1 MSMSKLGI
9 KIILS
14 YVAMAAISTIVFT
27 VVIRTIMLDSVIFG
41 EEVDERTQM
50 AFSSA
55 IYAGFLFTTLLS
67 LITAL
72 IFEINIVGPVATIRT
87 NIKNISLEKEM
98 DWKKVK
104 SKDELEDINKE
115 LLYMLKK
122 LRDANKN
129 QKEFFQNTSH
139 ELKTPLMSIQGYAEA
154 IKDGV
159 MEEDEMQNAL
169 DIIIEESKGL
179 SNVITSVLYLSSMDK
194 VEKYDDKKDT
204 WINIDERIERW
215 KSLSEN
221 ILADKN
227 IEVVDNVPVNLE
239 ILMMQEK
246 VDKLINNLLG
256 NAIRYA
262 KTKVEIDF
270 FVQSNKA
277 HLLISDDGNGF
288 DDSDVDKIFDRF
300 YKGEGGKNGLGL
312 AIVKAIVDNYKGQ
325 IRAYNKEEGGAVVEM
340 VFDDSIV
347 NISQL

>member
-9 KIILS
+9 KIIFS

-72 IFEINIVGPVATIRT
+72 IFELNIVGPVATIRT

-122 LRDANKN
+122 LREANKN
-129 QKEFFQNTSH
+129 QKEVFQNTSH

-159 MEEDEMQNAL
+159 MEEDEVQNAL

-179 SNVITSVLYLSSMDK
+179 SNVITSVLYLSSIDK
-194 VEKYDDKKDT
+194 VERYDNKKDT

-215 KSLSEN
+215 RSLSEN
-221 ILADKN
+221 LLIDK
-227 IEVVDNVPVNLE
+227 EVELVDNIPVNLE
-239 ILMMQEK
+239 IFMMQEK
-246 VDKLINNLLG
+246 VDKLVNNLLG
-256 NAIRYA
+256 NALRYA
-262 KTKVEIDF
+262 KSKIEVEFYIKD
-270 FVQSNKA
+270 NNA
-277 HLLISDDGNGF
+277 HILISDDGKGF
-288 DDSDVDKIFDRF
+288 DDSDVEKIFDRF

-312 AIVKAIVDNYKGQ
+312 AIVKAIVDNYEGK
-325 IRAYNKEEGGAVVEM
+325 IMAYNGENGGAVVEM
-340 VFDDSIV
+340 VFDDSVV
-347 NISQL
+347 NIAQL

>member
-139 ELKTPLMSIQGYAEA
+139 ELKTPLVSIQGYAEA
-154 IKDGV
+154 IKDGI
-159 MEEDEMQNAL
+159 MEEDDMQNAL
-169 DIIIEESKGL
+169 DIIIEESKSL

-194 VEKYDDKKDT
+194 VEKYDNKKDD
-204 WINIDERIERW
+204 WVNIDERIERW

-221 ILADKN
+221 ILVDKN
-227 IEVVDNVPVNLE
+227 IELVDNIPVSLE
-239 ILMMQEK
+239 IFMMQEK

-256 NAIRYA
+256 NALRYA

-270 FVQSNKA
+270 FVKNNKA

-288 DDSDVDKIFDRF
+288 DESDVDKIFDRF

-312 AIVKAIVDNYKGQ
+312 AIVKAIVDTYKGQ
-325 IRAYNKEEGGAVVEM
+325 IRAYNGENGGAVIEM
-340 VFDDSIV
+340 TFDDSMV
-347 NISQL
+347 NIA

>member
-1 MSMSKLGI
+1 MSKLGI
-9 KIILS
+9 KIIFS

-72 IFEINIVGPVATIRT
+72 IFELNIVGPVATIRT

-122 LRDANKN
+122 LREANKN

-159 MEEDEMQNAL
+159 MEEDEVQNAL

-179 SNVITSVLYLSSMDK
+179 SNVITSVLYLSSIDK
-194 VEKYDDKKDT
+194 VERYDNKKDT

-215 KSLSEN
+215 RSLSEN
-221 ILADKN
+221 LLIDK
-227 IEVVDNVPVNLE
+227 EVELVDNIPVNLE
-239 ILMMQEK
+239 IFMMQEK
-246 VDKLINNLLG
+246 VDKLVNNLLG
-256 NAIRYA
+256 NALRYA
-262 KTKVEIDF
+262 KSKIEVEFYIKD
-270 FVQSNKA
+270 NNA
-277 HLLISDDGNGF
+277 HILISDDGKGF
-288 DDSDVDKIFDRF
+288 DDSDVEKIFDRF

-312 AIVKAIVDNYKGQ
+312 AIVKAIVDNYEGK
-325 IRAYNKEEGGAVVEM
+325 IMAYNGENGGAVVEM
-340 VFDDSIV
+340 VFDDSVV
-347 NISQL
+347 NIAQL

>member
-87 NIKNISLEKEM
+87 NIQNISLEKEM

-115 LLYMLKK
+115 LLYMFKK

-139 ELKTPLMSIQGYAEA
+139 ELKTPLVSIQGYAEA
-154 IKDGV
+154 IKDGI
-159 MEEDEMQNAL
+159 MEEDDMQNAL
-169 DIIIEESKGL
+169 DIIIEESKSL

-194 VEKYDDKKDT
+194 VEKYDNKKDD
-204 WINIDERIERW
+204 WVNIDERIERW
-215 KSLSEN
+215 RSLSEN

-227 IEVVDNVPVNLE
+227 IELVDNIPVNLE
-239 ILMMQEK
+239 IFMMQEK

-256 NAIRYA
+256 NALRYA

-270 FVQSNKA
+270 FVKNNKA

-288 DDSDVDKIFDRF
+288 DENDVDKIFDRF

-312 AIVKAIVDNYKGQ
+312 AIVKAIVDTYKGQ
-325 IRAYNKEEGGAVVEM
+325 IRAYNGEKGGAVIEM
-340 VFDDSIV
+340 TFDDSMV
-347 NISQL
+347 NIA

>member
-72 IFEINIVGPVATIRT
+72 IFEINIVGPVVTIRT
-87 NIKNISLEKEM
+87 NIQNISLEKEM

-139 ELKTPLMSIQGYAEA
+139 ELKTPLVSIQGYAEA
-154 IKDGV
+154 IKDGI
-159 MEEDEMQNAL
+159 MEEDDMQNAL
-169 DIIIEESKGL
+169 DIIIEESKSL

-194 VEKYDDKKDT
+194 VEKYDNKKDD
-204 WINIDERIERW
+204 WVNIDERIERW

-227 IEVVDNVPVNLE
+227 IELVDNIPVNLE
-239 ILMMQEK
+239 IFMMQEK

-256 NAIRYA
+256 NALRYA

-270 FVQSNKA
+270 FVKNNKA

-288 DDSDVDKIFDRF
+288 DENDVDKIFDRF

-325 IRAYNKEEGGAVVEM
+325 IKAYNSENGGAVIEM
-340 VFDDSIV
+340 TFDDSMV
-347 NISQL
+347 NIA

>member
-87 NIKNISLEKEM
+87 NIQNISLEKEM

-139 ELKTPLMSIQGYAEA
+139 ELKTPLVSIQGYAEA
-154 IKDGV
+154 IKDGI
-159 MEEDEMQNAL
+159 MEEDDMQNAL
-169 DIIIEESKGL
+169 DIIIEESKSL

-194 VEKYDDKKDT
+194 VEKYDNKKDD
-204 WINIDERIERW
+204 WVNIDERIERW

-221 ILADKN
+221 ILVDKN
-227 IEVVDNVPVNLE
+227 IELVDNIPVNLE
-239 ILMMQEK
+239 IFMMQEK

-256 NAIRYA
+256 NALRYA

-270 FVQSNKA
+270 FVQNNKA

-288 DDSDVDKIFDRF
+288 DENDVDKIFDRF

-312 AIVKAIVDNYKGQ
+312 AIVKAIVDTYKGQ
-325 IRAYNKEEGGAVVEM
+325 IRAYNGENGGAVIEM
-340 VFDDSIV
+340 TFDDSMV
-347 NISQL
+347 NIA